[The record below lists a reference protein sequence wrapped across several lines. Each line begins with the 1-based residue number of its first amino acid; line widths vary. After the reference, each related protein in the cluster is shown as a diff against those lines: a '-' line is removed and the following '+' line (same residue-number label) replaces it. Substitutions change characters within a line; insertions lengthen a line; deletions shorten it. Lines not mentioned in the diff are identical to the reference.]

1 MYVSIVNVFD
11 AFLNFLLL
19 LSLDTSLSKTFFLN
33 WFRKN
38 YLDPQLEMIPIC
50 KIIDSKTVYDE
61 AFYMV
66 YLFQKMKQIFQ
77 RRVWDYYNIKDELLC
92 KKWNN
97 RKPLFAAE
105 VFGEVFKF
113 YSQIWLQPI
122 DTEAEWDSPVLW
134 YRMI

>member
-1 MYVSIVNVFD
+1 MFLTHFWISCCFYPSI
-11 AFLNFLLL
+11 LLWVKH
-19 LSLDTSLSKTFFLN
+19 SFWTDSGKTI
-33 WFRKN
+33 WGIAK
-38 YLDPQLEMIPIC
+38 YSDPQLEMIPIC

-113 YSQIWLQPI
+113 CSQIWLQPI